1 MHFYTNVSRYRNLIL
16 VREFKDGKNTP
27 KKYEYKPTL
36 YVPTNKDSSFRSITG
51 QNLEPKKFKSIG
63 YTRPFIDKYKDV
75 EGFDIHGNQAYA
87 YSWITDTFPNDI
99 EWSMGNISI
108 MCLDIECEC
117 ENGFPEPTD
126 ALEEVNAITFKMFG
140 SPIKYTFG
148 TQPWNHGDT
157 VSYTHLTLPTSD
169 LV

>member
-16 VREFKDGKNTP
+16 VREFKDGKNVP

-51 QNLEPKKFKSIG
+51 HNLEPKKFKSIG
-63 YTRPFIDKYKDV
+63 YTRPFIEKYQDV

-87 YSWITDTFPNDI
+87 YSWISDTFPNDI

-108 MCLDIECEC
+108 MCLD
-117 ENGFPEPTD
+117 
-126 ALEEVNAITFKMFG
+126 
-140 SPIKYTFG
+140 
-148 TQPWNHGDT
+148 
-157 VSYTHLTLPTSD
+157 
-169 LV
+169 